1 MRHGN
6 KNTEPAAYGRRNE
19 NVYTRPVS
27 YSVSDLDQFR
37 NDLLKEFEYL
47 LSQKHSAP
55 EKQWLKSS
63 DVRKP
68 LKISSVTLQHLRETG
83 RLRFSKVG
91 GIIYYQHEDIQSML
105 ENG

>member
-1 MRHGN
+1 METKTPNRHHTAIER
-6 KNTEPAAYGRRNE
+6 KA
-19 NVYTRPVS
+19 YTRDQLVT
-27 YSVSDLDQFR
+27 VSDLDQFR
-37 NDLLKEFEYL
+37 NDLLKEIKYL

-63 DVRKP
+63 DVRRL
-68 LKISSVTLQHLRETG
+68 LKISSGTLQHLRDTG